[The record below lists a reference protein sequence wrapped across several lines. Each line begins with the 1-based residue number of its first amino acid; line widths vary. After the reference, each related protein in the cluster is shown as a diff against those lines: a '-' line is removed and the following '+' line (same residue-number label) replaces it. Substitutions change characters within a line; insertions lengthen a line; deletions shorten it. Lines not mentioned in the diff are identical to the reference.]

1 MNKRHVV
8 PGGIRMILRSIAFAV
23 GCLVVGSNGT
33 YAADLTKI
41 ERDLRKTPAFK
52 SKEPRYCL
60 LVFGP
65 AADYRVWLVLDGDTL
80 YVDRNGDGDLSE
92 AGESTG
98 PESTNTDPCSFKPIK
113 ILAPDGQT
121 EGELTFALFR
131 WFDYREGRTG
141 AGIRPSGGVWLKGR
155 YFGSWGDETG
165 PCVWGNKPAE
175 APILHVDGPLQMGFE
190 TAGAL
195 RSTLSGEFELS
206 VGVGTKGIG

>member
-80 YVDRNGDGDLSE
+80 LVDRNGNGDLTE
-92 AGESTG
+92 AGGSTG
-98 PESTNTDPCSFKPIK
+98 PESTATDPRSFKPSK
-113 ILAPDGQT
+113 ILGPGGKT
-121 EGELTFALFR
+121 EEELSFALFG
-131 WFDYREGRTG
+131 WFDYREGKIG
-141 AGIRPSGGVWLKGR
+141 ARINPSVGVWWKGR

-165 PCVWGNKPAE
+165 PCVWGQKPAE
-175 APILHVDGPLQMGFE
+175 APILHV
-190 TAGAL
+190 
-195 RSTLSGEFELS
+195 
-206 VGVGTKGIG
+206 